1 MHLALRFRDTPY
13 GGGRQTVHNCRI
25 ILAPIYA

>member
-1 MHLALRFRDTPY
+1 MHLGARFRDTPY
-13 GGGRQTVHNCRI
+13 GGGRQTVHNYEI